1 MVKVQGKSDYDKL
14 DELVRSIAEKHELK
28 LIETGWTRKTYDVY
42 RPKDRSESRIEI
54 LARVESFATTNGE
67 IAIFD
72 QSAMPFAQDLG
83 EALERE
89 FEIAEATI
97 VERPGPA

>member
-1 MVKVQGKSDYDKL
+1 MS
-14 DELVRSIAEKHELK
+14 
-28 LIETGWTRKTYDVY
+28 RKT
-42 RPKDRSESRIEI
+42 
-54 LARVESFATTNGE
+54 TTTALWVTLWAAVLRCDEE